1 MSEIRDLLGRITTT
15 NVALGELTQQVMA
28 ASKAMGDAVKFMGKP
43 GDAPKDT
50 SAVSV
55 AVEKLVGEISKLS
68 PNIVEQIEQGKRT
81 VESIEKLS
89 DEIRDQKKDIE
100 SRSKKETSAESKM
113 TEAIEKASKK
123 IEDFGS
129 KFSDAASKLE
139 LAMGS
144 RAMEGTPGD
153 AGKSGG
159 GGGGKGGGGKGAPP
173 TPGGPGWSD
182 DDFAKL
188 GEDGA
193 KVFSD
198 AFTEKSRKRM
208 ASWLTE
214 ISSLLLGGMGDVSQV
229 LFAGVVRDATDF
241 RKEARRLAFEL
252 DGINSSTRGLQAE
265 FAGLGDVARQT
276 GKSLDVMQKLYMAN
290 MRKGFKRQGHELKNV
305 LKSGMHLSTMIGSNV
320 DETGTMFADW
330 NRMLGMS
337 VDMMSQLATDAKGIA
352 RSTGVTGDE
361 LLQAMRSSEGILKNL
376 RNQGNLTSTAAKN
389 VIEAMTVA
397 KKLGIEDKAAGVLDM
412 MTSTNK
418 FLEGDARTQAFII
431 KMAGSTPGGTDA
443 AFNADIMND
452 PKMLKGFVNEMN
464 KTISDFTG
472 GQAKTVDEMDKLSKD
487 DKARLSIIL
496 SKTFGMEMYEF
507 KSMFEALNEQS
518 KTLEDKFR
526 TLEDEAGNVNE
537 SMEKRNLAEQKIRDL
552 MIASGMSFANKFTEQ
567 ARKVTKDGKSFED
580 VMKDVSK
587 SMTDAERQDMDTM
600 MKKAGIDQSK
610 TAGLNESRDY
620 VNSLLVAAEA
630 MKKKGSDVG
639 VDVKDFGPELIKA
652 AEKAQSGGGSGDLVA
667 LVDEMNKVGNEID
680 VAAKKSSDPIDALTQ
695 QMTKLNQTIRE
706 NLSGPIGLLIDTLGW
721 VGLALIQVGITSG
734 LLYSRFGDLTTKIA
748 GYMGVFS
755 NVGGNIKS
763 FLDKISGTKTAI
775 PAGSYGPV
783 LETSNMFSRMADS
796 IAYGFGRIADVYDI
810 FLNFLY
816 SIPTNILKA
825 GRNIGNG
832 FRYILDSL
840 HWFGRVGIFKVG
852 HSIGNGFRYILDSL
866 HWFGRVG
873 IFKAL
878 NSVGLLGVT
887 RNIKGS
893 FDMIRGGIGLLL
905 NPFRLLQKGFSG
917 LSSVVKKIP
926 IIGWLFMAVDGVIGA
941 VEGYKK
947 AGDIFGVK
955 TDQLTTSMKIS
966 AGAAGATVGVL
977 DGLTFGLLRA
987 SGAAGPLTE
996 FLAKLYYGFAFLAD
1010 GVQKGFMSW
1019 MPAIQDSF
1027 KSLGDA
1033 LGELWAMFAGI
1044 FGYDVSSSSASW
1056 QSFYDMMSNVG
1067 WVIGQIVGGGL
1078 KLFVDVLY
1086 AIAQVVKAV
1095 VWYFSMLVEGFR
1107 ALWTAIT
1114 TFSFQ
1119 PIINFFGKL
1128 GTDILSALGKVFSDL
1143 SSWIGSWFGWGKKT
1157 APSPPATSTAPAAT
1171 PQTALAEG
1179 GVTTGPTNALIG
1191 EAGPEAVIPL
1201 DRLDS
1206 MMGKE
1211 NKVASMDFAKEKML
1225 GSQKVLQESSR
1236 SSNNHLKNI
1245 DRVIKRGG
1253 NASDG
1258 IFVQDTRSG
1267 LMLSMIFNHMD
1278 MALER
1283 LDSMI
1288 NFMSGDDPEKMKVA
1302 QASAKLGRVDRM
1314 TQAAGQY
1321 AEGFDQSKDVGAS
1334 MVDQAYMALNS
1345 SATGRMGLG
1354 DENAAKY
1361 AEDRAKAEQKSL
1373 RVLKAIGRSNKEFT
1387 DEATTPGSIY
1397 VHDTHLEKKIDQ
1409 LPGYS
1414 GTKDPAD
1421 EQNWQN
1427 LSGDLEFMMNTEDR
1441 VAKAMHEQM
1450 EAYNSSGDF
1459 SESAAKASVE
1469 GLKDRGIESIQYEGG
1484 VKSIES
1490 AMEEANASLEKAA
1503 RDRYME
1509 DNKGELDALDKS
1521 ISQLHKQVMDE
1532 SKIRGNE
1539 NKSIRDMPSYKALSD
1554 AHVRKSQILNAETPE
1569 KYYRENTM
1577 MAAPGEDPSMLY
1589 ESRGE
1594 AINRAEIQRAKN
1606 VEVKQDAVA
1615 ALEKELAD
1623 IQNELNKP
1631 IDSRGMSAGEY
1642 RSEIDRRQGMERRMA
1657 DIKGTSD
1664 NILPDWMTG
1673 GAQGTRGIVYQGELA
1688 AAKSNLEISKRELD
1702 PSTVE
1707 RQTIGKNEWTGNSD
1721 TTVMFPEK
1729 YAKEAV
1735 DFHME
1740 SGKRTIHNADGSIQ
1754 TKDSPEY
1761 RHQVSIEP
1769 EANMIPAEHPFDAHH
1784 ILNEGPDTEMQAFAE
1799 RKINGLGEQD
1809 IGLAEE
1815 MASIEAKARLIG
1827 KLGNPNVRELSGL
1840 EVETNVDPEGKSVSA
1855 FASWS
1860 KESEKAALEMR
1871 KSMEDTGA
1879 AWGGRGRV
1887 DISPPAS
1894 TGTEISASDAILDQ
1908 NMEQTKKLGTMEE
1921 SAAKSLEPGSIY
1933 THDIHLE
1940 KLLSGEGKAKSTP
1953 GSVTNEWQ
1961 KLASPIA
1968 QNINPDK
1975 LFSGIMN
1982 SDKIK
1987 RAAETTASAIEQ
1999 TSSYHATP
2007 VGQHAI
2013 PAMREDEEGVSNV
2026 QPVHLRD
2033 IADSILRDKTGGESG
2048 AGKLQSDE
2056 LTRMEEVA
2064 NKQYTEMQ
2072 QIREGIQEMVR
2083 ILKPSSEKV
2092 SGGVDHDPRTSFARK
2107 HVNPSIFGQMR
2118 DGKPGSGPN
2127 RSVYKGPK

>member
-1 MSEIRDLLGRITTT
+1 MGRITTT

-50 SAVSV
+50 STVSV

-113 TEAIEKASKK
+113 AEAIEKASKK
-123 IEDFGS
+123 IEDFGA

-144 RAMEGTPGD
+144 RAMEGTPGN
-153 AGKSGG
+153 AGKSG
-159 GGGGKGGGGKGAPP
+159 GGGGKGGGGKGGPP

-290 MRKGFKRQGHELKNV
+290 MRKGFKRQGNELKNV

-695 QMTKLNQTIRE
+695 EMVKLNETIRK
-706 NLSGPIGLLIDTLGW
+706 NLSGPIGFLIDTLGW

-783 LETSNMFSRMADS
+783 LETSNMFSRMADRFAWFFGE
-796 IAYGFGRIADVYDI
+796 IANIFEGNFKNIRKGVSGTLDVISATWDFFFGRLIKRLKLVRNPITGIANAI
-810 FLNFLY
+810 GR
-816 SIPTNILKA
+816 IPKA
-825 GRNIGNG
+825 IGT
-832 FRYILDSL
+832 
-840 HWFGRVGIFKVG
+840 
-852 HSIGNGFRYILDSL
+852 
-866 HWFGRVG
+866 
-873 IFKAL
+873 AL
-878 NSVGLLGVT
+878 NGMFKFT
-887 RNIKGS
+887 GS
-893 FDMIRGGIGLLL
+893 IFNFRSILTGFMSGIRGLGSAIMFLIKSPFKMISGS
-905 NPFRLLQKGFSG
+905 FRLLQGGFKALSSG
-917 LSSVVKKIP
+917 LKKVP
-926 IIGWLFMAVDGVIGA
+926 VIGWLLMAVDGVIGA

-955 TDQLTTSMKIS
+955 TQDLTQGMKVS
-966 AGAAGATVGVL
+966 AAAAGATVGVL

-996 FLAKLYYGFAFLAD
+996 FLSKLYYGFAFLAE

-1056 QSFYDMMSNVG
+1056 QSFYDMMTNVG

-1078 KLFVDVLY
+1078 KLFVDILY
-1086 AIAQVVKAV
+1086 AVAQVVKAV
-1095 VWYFSMLVEGFR
+1095 VWYFSMLVEGFK

-1143 SSWIGSWFGWGKKT
+1143 ASWVGSWFGWGKKT
-1157 APSPPATSTAPAAT
+1157 APPPAAT
-1171 PQTALAEG
+1171 NTTTPPPASPQVALAEG
-1179 GVTTGPTNALIG
+1179 GITTGPTNALIG

-1201 DRLDS
+1201 GKLDS
-1206 MMGKE
+1206 MVGKD

-1225 GSQKVLQESSR
+1225 GAQKGLQESSR

-1278 MALER
+1278 MVLER

-1288 NFMSGDDPEKMKVA
+1288 NFMGGDDPEKMKVA

-1321 AEGFDQSKDVGAS
+1321 AEGVDQSKDVGAS

-1469 GLKDRGIESIQYEGG
+1469 GLKERGIESIQYEGG

-1631 IDSRGMSAGEY
+1631 IDSRGMSADEY

-1754 TKDSPEY
+1754 TTDNPEY

-1840 EVETNVDPEGKSVSA
+1840 EVETNVDPEGKTVSA

-1879 AWGGRGRV
+1879 AWGGRGRA

-1940 KLLSGEGKAKSTP
+1940 KLLSGEGK
-1953 GSVTNEWQ
+1953 
-1961 KLASPIA
+1961 
-1968 QNINPDK
+1968 
-1975 LFSGIMN
+1975 FSGIMN

-2048 AGKLQSDE
+2048 TGKLQSDE